1 LNKVYVRLKGR
12 NFAKV
17 VLGKNQNSDCIAGFK
32 KGFVISGVPYMPAS
46 KVGQYDHSNNIS
58 NERLS
63 LLESSANV
71 LLSELNSLR
80 RSVVQEGQA
89 IFEQWRSQIHRQ
101 AFLESSL
108 NLAYYLALRHHD
120 LRSLQAALMPWGLS
134 SLGRI
139 ESRVLPNLDAV
150 IATLSA
156 VCQTPQEK
164 LPHRPSVEDFFEGD
178 RLLQQ
183 QTEELFGKPS
193 LHRRVRIMVT
203 LPTESAGQPDLV
215 RDLIRSGTDCVRI
228 NCAHDAPEI
237 WEAMIANVR
246 QAEVDTGYTCKI
258 LMDLGGP
265 KPRLG
270 MVIPPD
276 PSQPRIHRG
285 DRLLVTRD
293 LPTSNGAPYFQAQCS
308 LPEVLDQLRIGA
320 LVWID
325 DGHIGAQVESI
336 LPEGALLHITHAD
349 LKGSKLRLD
358 KGLNFPDTELKLS
371 PLTDKDLQDL
381 KFVATH
387 ADIVG
392 YSFVQTPQDIQLLQR
407 ELHLLRPINSQI
419 PAIVAKIETPQAV
432 CNLPE
437 LIVQAA
443 GKQPFG
449 IMIARGDL
457 AVEVGYQR
465 LAEIQEE
472 ILWLC
477 EAAHIPVIWATQVLE
492 TLVKK
497 GIPSRAEMTDAAM
510 GERAEC
516 VMLNKGPFIREAV
529 TILDDVLSRMQA
541 HQIKKSPQLRALH
554 SW

>member
-1 LNKVYVRLKGR
+1 M
-12 NFAKV
+12 
-17 VLGKNQNSDCIAGFK
+17 ST
-32 KGFVISGVPYMPAS
+32 MM
-46 KVGQYDHSNNIS
+46 VGQNEDPENIS
-58 NERLS
+58 NANLSFLASSPSS
-63 LLESSANV
+63 LLSV
-71 LLSELNSLR
+71 LQDLR

-89 IFEQWRSQIHRQ
+89 IFSQWRSRIHRQ

-120 LRSLQAALMPWGLS
+120 LRSLQTALMPWGLS

-156 VCQTPQEK
+156 VCQTQQEHLPQ
-164 LPHRPSVEDFFEGD
+164 RPATGDFFEGD

-183 QTEELFGKPS
+183 QTEELFGKAS

-203 LPTESAGQPDLV
+203 LPTQAASQPDLV
-215 RDLIRSGTDCVRI
+215 RDLIRSGTDCFRI
-228 NCAHDAPEI
+228 NCAHDNPEI
-237 WEAMIANVR
+237 WESMIANVR
-246 QAEVDTGYTCKI
+246 QAEVETGYACKI

-270 MVIPPD
+270 MAIPPNG
-276 PSQPRIHRG
+276 SQQRIYRG
-285 DRLLVTRD
+285 DRLLITRE
-293 LPTSNGAPYFQAQCS
+293 LPSSNGAPYFQAQCS
-308 LPEVLDQLRIGA
+308 LPEVLDQLQIGA
-320 LVWID
+320 SVWID

-336 LPEGALLHITHAD
+336 LPKGILLRITHAD

-358 KGLNFPDTELKLS
+358 KGLNFPDTELTLS

-392 YSFVQTPQDIQLLQR
+392 YSFVQNPQDIELLQR
-407 ELHLLRPINSQI
+407 ELHLLLTKNEQI
-419 PAIVAKIETPQAV
+419 PAIIAKIETPQAV
-432 CNLPE
+432 RNLPE

-516 VMLNKGPFIREAV
+516 VMLNKGPFILEAV

-541 HQIKKSPQLRALH
+541 HQIKKSPRLRALH